1 MPNRFK
7 LPVDIRF
14 VQLHPALPTVYRCSR
29 RSAAN
34 LRFLRFVIH
43 AIADHIFCVMLEG
56 YHEIRKHS
64 MHFPTSGVV
73 AFMPG
78 NNVLLTLTVI
88 LTDFPFTV
96 ISEDERAFLAHGTKV
111 FTAVR

>member
-1 MPNRFK
+1 
-7 LPVDIRF
+7 
-14 VQLHPALPTVYRCSR
+14 
-29 RSAAN
+29 
-34 LRFLRFVIH
+34 
-43 AIADHIFCVMLEG
+43 
-56 YHEIRKHS
+56 

-78 NNVLLTLTVI
+78 NDVLLTLTVI